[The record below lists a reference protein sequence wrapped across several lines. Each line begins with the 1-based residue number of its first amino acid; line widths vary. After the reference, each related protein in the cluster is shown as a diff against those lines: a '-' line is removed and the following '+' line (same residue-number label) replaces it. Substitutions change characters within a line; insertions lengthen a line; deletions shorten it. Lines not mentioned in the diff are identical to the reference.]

1 MNSYKDDVHAVHRSV
16 PEAIAIPMLLVVNV
30 AAAEEDEERGVYSV
44 NFGNSQTGD
53 EWLISIQL
61 PLNISEQD
69 IALGQ
74 DTYAITTS
82 SGATHYDGVLGW
94 GFWPGGV
101 FLDLDDEA
109 ARILGLSS
117 RINFQL
123 PEAGESNSAIESGL
137 TRILGPHV

>member
-1 MNSYKDDVHAVHRSV
+1 MGRQSV
-16 PEAIAIPMLLVVNV
+16 SMILVVDAV
-30 AAAEEDEERGVYSV
+30 AVEEDEELAVYSV
-44 NFGNSQTGD
+44 NFGGARTDN

-69 IALGQ
+69 ISLGQ

-82 SGATHYDGVLGW
+82 TGATHYDGVLRW

-101 FLDLDDEA
+101 FLDLDEEA
-109 ARILGLSS
+109 AKTLSLQG
-117 RINFQL
+117 RVNFQL
-123 PEAGESNSAIESGL
+123 PKADNINSTIEVGL

>member
-1 MNSYKDDVHAVHRSV
+1 MEQQSVSMMLEVNAV
-16 PEAIAIPMLLVVNV
+16 
-30 AAAEEDEERGVYSV
+30 AAEEDEELGVYSV
-44 NFGNSQTGD
+44 NFGGMQTGNQ
-53 EWLISIQL
+53 WLISIQL

-82 SGATHYDGVLGW
+82 TGATHYDGVLGW

-109 ARILGLSS
+109 AKILGLAS

-123 PEAGESNSAIESGL
+123 PAAGESNSAIEAGL

>member
-1 MNSYKDDVHAVHRSV
+1 MT
-16 PEAIAIPMLLVVNV
+16 LVVNAMAV
-30 AAAEEDEERGVYSV
+30 EEDEELGVYSV
-44 NFGNSQTGD
+44 NLGGIRSGN

-61 PLNISEQD
+61 PLNISKQD
-69 IALGQ
+69 ISLGQ

-82 SGATHYDGVLGW
+82 TGATHYDGVLGW

-109 ARILGLSS
+109 AKILGLAS

-123 PEAGESNSAIESGL
+123 PEAGESNSAIEAGL